1 MRDSAP
7 GESEREEGPSGP
19 AVCLRAGSRVE
30 RPNVLIGV
38 SGNGRYL
45 TRPINQ
51 GGLKRLEAWIPREIE
66 WGVGGCCISSRAL

>member
-1 MRDSAP
+1 M
-7 GESEREEGPSGP
+7 
-19 AVCLRAGSRVE
+19 E

-51 GGLKRLEAWIPREIE
+51 SGLKRLEAWIPRDVEGGGQ
-66 WGVGGCCISSRAL
+66 GVTEQCCVSGRAL